1 MATVYGK
8 AVVEQ
13 YLQANRRS
21 RALSDRAGSVLPGG
35 ITRTSVYFDPYPPYM
50 ERGEGCRITDVD
62 GNERIDF
69 SNNYTSLI
77 LGHCPPAVV
86 SAVQAQVALGSAFA
100 APTRHEIELA
110 ELITGRVPSVER
122 LRFASSGTEAV
133 MFALRLARAF
143 TGRTKIAKPEG
154 GFHGTSEYASVSV
167 SPDPSRAGD
176 PRRPASL
183 PATEGVPDRVVD
195 DVVVFPFNDAE
206 ATEALIR
213 QHRDALAAVI
223 IEPMLGSSG
232 MIPAR
237 REYLQRVREATARYG
252 VLLIFD
258 EIITLRLASGG
269 AQSAYGVVPDLTVM
283 GKIIG
288 GGYPVAAFGGRAD
301 IMAPLDPRGGRP
313 AIPQS
318 GTFNGNPI
326 GMVAGKATLDALTP
340 AVYERLNAQGDDLRA
355 RLRDLFARK
364 GIAAQVTGMGSLF
377 NLHFTDVEV
386 VDFRTMRTGDAD
398 RLREVFFRLL
408 NGGIYVAP
416 RGMGCLSVP
425 MGEAEIA
432 AFVRA
437 TERALEG

>member
-1 MATVYGK
+1 MAKVYGT

-13 YLQANRRS
+13 YLRATPRS
-21 RALSDRAGSVLPGG
+21 KALNDRARSVLPGG

-50 ERGEGCRITDVD
+50 ERGDGSRITDVD

-100 APTRHEIELA
+100 APTRHEVRLA
-110 ELITGRVPSVER
+110 ELITQRVPSVER
-122 LRFASSGTEAV
+122 IRFASSGTEAV

-143 TGRTKIAKPEG
+143 TGRAKIAKPEG

-176 PRRPASL
+176 AHAPASL
-183 PATEGVPDRVVD
+183 PAARGVPDRVVD
-195 DVVVFPFNDAE
+195 DVVVFPFNDIE
-206 ATEALIR
+206 ATAAIIH

-223 IEPMLGSSG
+223 IEPVLGSSG

-237 REYLQRVREATARYG
+237 REYLQRVREVTARWG
-252 VLLIFD
+252 ILLILD
-258 EIITLRLASGG
+258 EIITLRLAPGG
-269 AQSAYGVVPDLTVM
+269 AQSIYGIVPDLTVM

-288 GGYPVAAFGGRAD
+288 GGYSVAAFGGRAA
-301 IMAPLDPRGGRP
+301 IMALLDPAGGRP
-313 AIPQS
+313 PIPQS

-326 GMVAGKATLDALTP
+326 GMVAGVATLDALPP
-340 AVYERLNAQGDDLRA
+340 AVYDRLNALGDDLRA
-355 RLRDLFARK
+355 RLRALFARK
-364 GIAAQVTGMGSLF
+364 GIPAQVTGMGSLL

-398 RLREVFFRLL
+398 LLHQVFFGLL
-408 NGGIYVAP
+408 NEGIYVAP
-416 RGMGCLSVP
+416 RGMGCVSTP
-425 MGEAEIA
+425 MGEPEIA
-432 AFVRA
+432 AFERA
-437 TERALEG
+437 TARALEA

>member
-1 MATVYGK
+1 MATVYGR

-13 YLQANRRS
+13 YLHANRRS
-21 RALSDRAGSVLPGG
+21 RSLNVRARSVLPGG

-50 ERGEGCRITDVD
+50 ERGAGCRITDVD

-77 LGHCPPAVV
+77 LGHCPPSVV

-110 ELITGRVPSVER
+110 ELIARRVPSVQR

-167 SPDPSRAGD
+167 SPDLSQAGD

-183 PATEGVPDRVVD
+183 PATQGVPQRVVD
-195 DVVVFPFNDAE
+195 DVVVFPFNDAD
-206 ATEALIR
+206 ATEAVIR

-223 IEPMLGSSG
+223 IEPVLGSSG

-237 REYLQRVREATARYG
+237 RDYLNRVREATARYG

-258 EIITLRLASGG
+258 EIITLRLAPGG
-269 AQSAYGVVPDLTVM
+269 AQSVYGIVPDLTVM
-283 GKIIG
+283 GKIVG

-301 IMAPLDPRGGRP
+301 IMAPLDPEGGR
-313 AIPQS
+313 ASIPQS

-326 GMVAGKATLDALTP
+326 GMVAGAATLDALTP
-340 AVYERLNAQGDDLRA
+340 AVYDRLNAMGDDLRA

-364 GIAAQVTGMGSLF
+364 GIAAQVTGMGSLL

-408 NGGIYVAP
+408 NEGIYVAP